1 MSFMISALVLLLLN
15 EPRIEADVTYATVA
29 GTELKLDLYH
39 PPSDAPK
46 TNAAV
51 VVIHGGAWMSGD
63 RKQMKDLSIQLAKR
77 GMLAASVQYRLAPKA
92 VWPAMLDDV
101 QTATRYLRANAAKLG
116 FDPNRLGAAGASAG
130 GHLAIFLGSRD
141 TRDAKPAHFG
151 DQSSRVHAVLNLFG
165 PTDMS
170 RDFPANLDVMFQ
182 LVLGKPRAQAA
193 QEIRDASPINFID
206 KNSAPMFI
214 YQGLADPLVNPN
226 QSRYL
231 EAKLKEVAVPVQAVY
246 LKDVQ
251 HNVPMTNPK
260 VREAMEQGI
269 EWLVAH
275 LTKR

>member
-1 MSFMISALVLLLLN
+1 MIPAILMLMMN

-29 GTELKLDLYH
+29 GTSLKLDLYH
-39 PPSDAPK
+39 PPAGAPE
-46 TNAAV
+46 TRAAV

-77 GMLAASVQYRLAPKA
+77 GMLAASVQYRLAPKS

-101 QTATRYLRANAAKLG
+101 QTATRYLRANAEKLG
-116 FDPNRLGAAGASAG
+116 FNPNRLGATGASAG

-141 TRDAKPAHFG
+141 TRDPKPELFQ
-151 DQSSRVHAVLNLFG
+151 DISSRAYAVLNLFG
-165 PTDMS
+165 PTDMTK
-170 RDFPANLDVMFQ
+170 DFPQNLDAMFQ
-182 LVLGKPRAQAA
+182 LILGKPKSEAA
-193 QEIRDASPINFID
+193 DALRDASPINFID

-226 QSRYL
+226 QSRAL
-231 EAKLKEVAVPVQAVY
+231 EAKLKENGIPVQAVY

-251 HNVPMTNPK
+251 HNVPLTNPK
-260 VREAMEQGI
+260 VREAMEQGV
-269 EWLVAH
+269 EWLATH